1 MVKDPK
7 TPSQRNK
14 RHYYKRKPPSKKIV
28 DRITYDPNKHKQSK
42 ARNMRKKLQEQPI
55 QPQAAPKAPPAKIKL
70 GSFNVNGLDV
80 ESSWAVQQLL
90 QSRGFDVSCHKLEI

>member
-1 MVKDPK
+1 MGKEPK
-7 TPSQRNK
+7 TFSNRNK
-14 RHYYKRKPPSKKIV
+14 RLFNKGKKPPSKKII

-42 ARNMRKKLQEQPI
+42 NREMRRKMQKQPVATPSP
-55 QPQAAPKAPPAKIKL
+55 PQAAPVKTKF

-90 QSRGFDVSCHKLEI
+90 VNKGFDVSYS